1 MPSPAPQLFQTPLR
15 TSRQA
20 YDDLRFAYLRSPDG
34 RYPAD
39 ISVPPSHGVG
49 DRASQAAAPS
59 GPTPSGVFDPLS
71 LEDTSPWKKYYKDLE
86 VKKEIRKDVERTY
99 VSALCSPSKD
109 ACFAREADL
118 QPPIAASLT
127 CPTSRRITLGS
138 CSRQFCSCIAHCT
151 PTSRTGRYVLPSTTV
166 GHAGPELTRGPF
178 CVAHSAG
185 HARTRSCHAAGCRTR
200 LPSCC
205 RWTDAHA
212 RRRHPPRYPVTCPR
226 RARRLHTF
234 FGPHAKW
241 RASLLRP
248 SPRTGRPQSIA
259 RLSYA
264 RDQAADYQSLRLDV
278 GAAWP
283 N

>member
-1 MPSPAPQLFQTPLR
+1 MNLFSNPLLSTASLKRAALDGLPDADELSLTEVENWTPLSVGVSRAHDECVKSMLTPRWVLVLLLSRSLHWKLSLSVLPSPAPQLFQTPLR

-39 ISVPPSHGVG
+39 ISVPPSHGGG

-185 HARTRSCHAAGCRTR
+185 HARTRSCYAAGCRTR

-205 RWTDAHA
+205 R
-212 RRRHPPRYPVTCPR
+212 
-226 RARRLHTF
+226 
-234 FGPHAKW
+234 
-241 RASLLRP
+241 
-248 SPRTGRPQSIA
+248 
-259 RLSYA
+259 
-264 RDQAADYQSLRLDV
+264 
-278 GAAWP
+278 
-283 N
+283 